1 MILASA
7 RCVPII
13 FQRTGSVG
21 AVSDH
26 LDEQSVR
33 PSRCIVTVHAH
44 PDDEASKG
52 ASTLARYKAEGV
64 RTVLVCCTGGEEGDL
79 QNPGLRE
86 PGQPFHGLDAAEEKA
101 LVASMRP
108 AELAAS
114 AEVIGFD
121 SVVML
126 GFRDSGM
133 AGDPSNEH
141 PDCFHMADID
151 EATERLVRVIRS
163 ERPQVLI
170 TYGDDQRGYPHPDH
184 LRVHDISVLAFERA
198 GDPSWYPDAGPAFQP
213 LKLYYSTWTK
223 ARITKVHEALL
234 AKHGESPFDEK
245 WFDRPDLD
253 HRVTTR
259 IEVGDYMWARSG
271 ALRAH
276 ATQVDPAAAFW
287 FGLSDA
293 ELAEIYPWED
303 WILARSLVGSLPE
316 ADEERDLFAG
326 IEVGAHQ

>member
-1 MILASA
+1 MRDTPAHQVDA
-7 RCVPII
+7 AVD
-13 FQRTGSVG
+13 TATHG
-21 AVSDH
+21 AP
-26 LDEQSVR
+26 ENW
-33 PSRCIVTVHAH
+33 CIVTVHAH

-52 ASTLARYKAEGV
+52 ASTLAKYGAQGV

-79 QNPGLRE
+79 QNPSLRE
-86 PGQPFHGLDAAEEKA
+86 PGQPFHGLDAAGEKQ
-101 LVASMRP
+101 LVASMRT

-114 AEVIGFD
+114 TQIIGFD
-121 SVVML
+121 EVVML
-126 GFRDSGM
+126 GYRDSGM
-133 AGDPSNEH
+133 AGEESNQH

-151 EATERLVRVIRS
+151 AATERLVRVIRA

-198 GDPSWYPDAGPAFQP
+198 GDPAWYPDAGAPFQP

-223 ARITKVHEALL
+223 ARIGAIHEALL
-234 AKHGESPFDEK
+234 AKHGESPFDER

-259 IEVGDYMWARSG
+259 IDVSEFMAARSG

-276 ATQVDPAAAFW
+276 ATQVDPHAAFW
-287 FGLSDA
+287 FGLDDD
-293 ELAEIYPWED
+293 ELRAIYPWED
-303 WILARSLVGSLPE
+303 WILARSLVGPIPA

-326 IEVGAHQ
+326 VPAPVAATR